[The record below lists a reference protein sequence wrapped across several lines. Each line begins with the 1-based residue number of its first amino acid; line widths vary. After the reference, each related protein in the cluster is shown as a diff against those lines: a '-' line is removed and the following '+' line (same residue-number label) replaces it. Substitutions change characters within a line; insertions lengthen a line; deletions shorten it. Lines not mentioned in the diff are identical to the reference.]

1 MAIPSEWAG
10 PPVEWAGLP
19 GSPTLPYL
27 RVSKVC
33 LMHPGTPPPFL
44 FRFKVTFLIWTWCT
58 RNVIKIS
65 LMTRKNRNLDPKKV
79 L

>member
-19 GSPTLPYL
+19 VSPTLPYL

-33 LMHPGTPPPFL
+33 LLQPGAVEGLDFTQC
-44 FRFKVTFLIWTWCT
+44 TAALIKHIC
-58 RNVIKIS
+58 N
-65 LMTRKNRNLDPKKV
+65 
-79 L
+79 